1 MRSLDAEWHLMT
13 PPRQLLQSAD
23 PRPVRPS
30 ILGGFWLT
38 VEVALATI
46 AGRRGD
52 RPRARHRAGD
62 ALEAGRYRHHVFVD
76 IFRTL
81 PQLVVIVFLYFG
93 LPYADIQLS
102 PFAATML
109 ALGAVLAAFATEIFW
124 AAIQAVPQGQW
135 DAARS
140 LGLGFLRILF
150 LVILPQAIRIAVPLL
165 TNRAIAITKGTAL
178 GTAVVL
184 PELLGRA
191 QSAMAIA
198 ANPSPLTLA
207 AALYLLFF
215 VPLVVASRWLE
226 GLGPQGTEGGTE
238 MEALQL
244 FLDNFADWDSFVRI
258 WPLLWQGLQLT
269 VLLAVVTL
277 PIAVAAGLLIAIL
290 YSFHNKALN
299 VALLI
304 WIDLFRSFPVLVLLI
319 LIFYGLPFLGLKLPS
334 FAACVLALTLNNS
347 GYYGEIFRAG
357 IESIP
362 PGQREAARA
371 LGLHPLQVIFLVIL
385 PQAIARVLAPLASN
399 SLELV
404 KTTSIAALVA
414 LPELLRSARVA
425 QEQTYNPTPL
435 TAAAII
441 FFVLL
446 WPFARW
452 VAKLERDMIMRQK

>member
-1 MRSLDAEWHLMT
+1 
-13 PPRQLLQSAD
+13 
-23 PRPVRPS
+23 
-30 ILGGFWLT
+30 
-38 VEVALATI
+38 
-46 AGRRGD
+46 
-52 RPRARHRAGD
+52 
-62 ALEAGRYRHHVFVD
+62 
-76 IFRTL
+76 
-81 PQLVVIVFLYFG
+81 
-93 LPYADIQLS
+93 
-102 PFAATML
+102 
-109 ALGAVLAAFATEIFW
+109 
-124 AAIQAVPQGQW
+124 
-135 DAARS
+135 
-140 LGLGFLRILF
+140 
-150 LVILPQAIRIAVPLL
+150 
-165 TNRAIAITKGTAL
+165 
-178 GTAVVL
+178 
-184 PELLGRA
+184 
-191 QSAMAIA
+191 
-198 ANPSPLTLA
+198 
-207 AALYLLFF
+207 
-215 VPLVVASRWLE
+215 
-226 GLGPQGTEGGTE
+226 

-244 FLDNFADWDSFVRI
+244 FLDNFADWDSLR
-258 WPLLWQGLQLT
+258 PH
-269 VLLAVVTL
+269 LAAALAGPAAHRPARRSSTL
-277 PIAVAAGLLIAIL
+277 PIAVAVGLLIAIL

-319 LIFYGLPFLGLKLPS
+319 LIFYGLPFLGLTLPS

-371 LGLHPLQVIFLVIL
+371 LGLHPLQIIFLVIL

-446 WPFARW
+446 WPVRPLGGEARARHDHEAEMKRLAGKTALITGASSGIGRAI
-452 VAKLERDMIMRQK
+452 AKKFHEEGAELLLMDITEQVVEGGEPTHKILDVPFFQGDVSKEADVEEAVRRAAGADRPARHRGQRRRRARGQAAHRHQPRGMEPRHGGQRDRRVPDVPRRGAPHARPRRSATRRAGASSTSPRSTA